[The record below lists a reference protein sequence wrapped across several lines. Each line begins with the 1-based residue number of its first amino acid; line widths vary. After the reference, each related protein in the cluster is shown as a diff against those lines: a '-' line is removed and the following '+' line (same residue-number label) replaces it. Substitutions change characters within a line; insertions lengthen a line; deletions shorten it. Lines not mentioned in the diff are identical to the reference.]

1 MTSFLQ
7 MVMAALETIGGARPI
22 DRTGVGWAVA
32 LGLWWAALLLLIL
45 AFAGRAT
52 KFIYVDF

>member
-1 MTSFLQ
+1 MTTFLKT
-7 MVMAALETIGGARPI
+7 VMARLETIGGARAVEG
-22 DRTGVGWAVA
+22 TGLGWAIA

-45 AFAGRAT
+45 GFAGRAT